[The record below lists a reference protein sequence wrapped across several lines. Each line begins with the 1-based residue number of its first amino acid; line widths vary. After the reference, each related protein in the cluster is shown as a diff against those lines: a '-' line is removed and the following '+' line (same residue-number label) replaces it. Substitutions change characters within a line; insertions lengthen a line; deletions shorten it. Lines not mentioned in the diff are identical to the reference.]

1 MRLKA
6 NGYVTGI
13 TYWGIDKDP
22 SNAVSDAIGTALGTQ
37 VYMAV
42 DLPAH
47 KLTYDAL
54 NTILYWFQTAW
65 YFPDHP
71 HLDKFL
77 KGLQ

>member
-6 NGYVTGI
+6 NGSVTEI
-13 TYWGIDKDP
+13 AYRGIDKDP

-54 NTILYWFQTAW
+54 NTILYWFHGLQDR
-65 YFPDHP
+65 DHLS
-71 HLDKFL
+71 LDKFL
-77 KGLQ
+77 TDCGG